1 MHIRKRTILFALA
14 VAAVGVVGVGAVPA
28 FATHAQSAAGSP
40 VTPPRHMVIID
51 VFTSKEQVPTPK
63 PGYATTMVP
72 YRWGIDLGVPTT
84 VTVYNYTASAH
95 SIVAPDLNLNVAL
108 KTGKKITKAF
118 AGETAAER
126 INGVIPAVTT
136 FTVTGNTQ
144 GAYAWQSTKATDA
157 GNWGMSG
164 YIVVN

>member
-1 MHIRKRTILFALA
+1 MHIRKRTILLAALA
-14 VAAVGVVGVGAVPA
+14 IVVVGLGAVPA
-28 FATHAQSAAGSP
+28 LATQARPAGADP
-40 VTPPRHMVIID
+40 VTPPRHMVIIA

-63 PGYATTMVP
+63 PGYTTTMVP

-95 SIVAPDLNLNVAL
+95 TIVAPDLSLNVAL
-108 KTGKKITKAF
+108 KAGKKITKPF
-118 AGETAAER
+118 AGETATER

-144 GAYAWQSTKATDA
+144 GAYAWQSTTATDA

>member
-14 VAAVGVVGVGAVPA
+14 VAAVGVAIGAVPA

-95 SIVAPDLNLNVAL
+95 TIVAPDLNLNVVL
-108 KTGKKITKAF
+108 KAGKKITKPF

-126 INGVIPAVTT
+126 INGAIPAVTT

-144 GAYAWQSTKATDA
+144 GAYAWQSTTATDA